1 MVSLV
6 NQKVTQD
13 HLQRKAYLY
22 VRQSSLRQVRV
33 HQESSRRQYAL
44 QQRALELGWS
54 KGRIVIIDTALF

>member
-33 HQESSRRQYAL
+33 HQESGRRQYAL
-44 QQRALELGWS
+44 QQRAME
-54 KGRIVIIDTALF
+54 GRLYRRQRRFPEARS